1 MPLILAVRRLWQESK
16 LKASLKLYG
25 NFQTNLGYSRPFLKG
40 KKGSKNQ
47 PIVPSSDSSK
57 RVMPWEEFLVY
68 LKWPFVN
75 TGSLLQTHVGL
86 SQHP

>member
-16 LKASLKLYG
+16 LKASLSYMVTFKL
-25 NFQTNLGYSRPFLKG
+25 TWATRDLLKG

-68 LKWPFVN
+68 LKWRFVN